1 MIKFFFYSQP
11 RNIVFDPVQEIKVGR
26 SITRTKI
33 ADNNAVFDC
42 KVLSRNHAVIWYNE
56 GKFFLRV
63 CVNISVAPKQFFSRI
78 TYFQDTGSSN
88 GTFINNQRLS
98 SNSTSS
104 EPYEIR
110 TDDVVQF
117 GVDVMENNKKETH
130 GCIVAL
136 VKLFVPEGEECK
148 TVRADGSKSELI
160 RAIPSTDL
168 CRLNQYLQ
176 EAIQR
181 EQVLETKLFNLQK
194 IVESTR

>member
-1 MIKFFFYSQP
+1 MLCSLHENLKPNF
-11 RNIVFDPVQEIKVGR
+11 RFDSFTLK
-26 SITRTKI
+26 
-33 ADNNAVFDC
+33 
-42 KVLSRNHAVIWYNE
+42 
-56 GKFFLRV
+56 
-63 CVNISVAPKQFFSRI
+63 
-78 TYFQDTGSSN
+78 FQDTGSSN

-148 TVRADGSKSELI
+148 TSRGDGSKLDSS
-160 RAIPSTDL
+160 RTIPSTDL

-181 EQVLETKLFNLQK
+181 EQVLETKLYNLQK
-194 IVESTR
+194 IVETTRENSKSTWHAMIEEDRLLSRIDILENKLLYLQKNVTDDKLRDEMMKLLEEKCVYQVNV

>member
-1 MIKFFFYSQP
+1 MQFSIVKSCHAIMPLFGTKMGNFSCGYEHARIH
-11 RNIVFDPVQEIKVGR
+11 RNWLFS
-26 SITRTKI
+26 SINWL
-33 ADNNAVFDC
+33 DSLN
-42 KVLSRNHAVIWYNE
+42 
-56 GKFFLRV
+56 
-63 CVNISVAPKQFFSRI
+63 
-78 TYFQDTGSSN
+78 QDTGSSN
-88 GTFINNQRLS
+88 GTFINSQRLS

-110 TDDVVQF
+110 TDDIVQF

-130 GCIVAL
+130 GCIVCL

-148 TVRADGSKSELI
+148 TARSDGVKVEPS
-160 RAIPSTDL
+160 RMIPSTDL

-194 IVESTR
+194 IVETTR

>member
-1 MIKFFFYSQP
+1 MRCLIAKYFLVIMPFCGIARVNFSCGYVSSLA
-11 RNIVFDPVQEIKVGR
+11 NID
-26 SITRTKI
+26 SIQ
-33 ADNNAVFDC
+33 
-42 KVLSRNHAVIWYNE
+42 L
-56 GKFFLRV
+56 
-63 CVNISVAPKQFFSRI
+63 PKH
-78 TYFQDTGSSN
+78 TFQDTGSSN

-148 TVRADGSKSELI
+148 SARLDGSKSDLT
-160 RAIPSTDL
+160 RTIPSTDL

-181 EQVLETKLFNLQK
+181 EQILETKLFNLQK
-194 IVESTR
+194 IVDSTR